1 MIRVSQIAVGDGGG
15 GGWVGEGD
23 RLPPPYYDFL
33 KIKPYQN

>member
-1 MIRVSQIAVGDGGG
+1 MTRVSQIAVGDRGGG
-15 GGWVGEGD
+15 GQGEGD

>member
-1 MIRVSQIAVGDGGG
+1 MIRVSQIAVGDGGEG
-15 GGWVGEGD
+15 GEGD

>member
-1 MIRVSQIAVGDGGG
+1 MTRVSQIAVGDGGG
-15 GGWVGEGD
+15 GGEGEGD